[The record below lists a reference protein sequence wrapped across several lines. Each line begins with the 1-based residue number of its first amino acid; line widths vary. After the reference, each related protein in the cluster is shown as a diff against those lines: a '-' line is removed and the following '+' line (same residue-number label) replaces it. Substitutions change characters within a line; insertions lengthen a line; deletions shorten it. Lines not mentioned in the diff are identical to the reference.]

1 MTIETK
7 FNIGDEVWF
16 RYHKTSRHCVK
27 GVIRWVNATAYTEGL
42 RIKYCISDGVAPYP
56 YIGEEYVF
64 RTKQELLDS
73 L

>member
-7 FNIGDEVWF
+7 FNIGDKIFTLLCNEPTWCVVEGVNYF
-16 RYHKTSRHCVK
+16 LSR
-27 GVIRWVNATAYTEGL
+27 NTD
-42 RIKYCISDGVAPYP
+42 RITYYVVPSDGSTYGFIVD
-56 YIGEEYVF
+56 EFEVF

>member
-1 MTIETK
+1 MKIETK

-16 RYHKTSRHCVK
+16 RRCNVIVK
-27 GVIRWVNATAYTEGL
+27 GIVDIIFIADVEGL
-42 RIKYCISDGVAPYP
+42 RICYGLCDYDNALLEK
-56 YIGEEYVF
+56 ELF

>member
-16 RYHKTSRHCVK
+16 KRVNVFVK
-27 GVIRWVNATAYTEGL
+27 GTITDIFLFKHEDRIVIGYGINDFNHALSEPELY
-42 RIKYCISDGVAPYP
+42 
-56 YIGEEYVF
+56 